1 MLSAQ
6 LRRIPLLPRLSAAAS
21 LGRRASP
28 PPRHTAAASLRVTPD
43 RCENQPFPDAEPD
56 LLRMTSLAPSA
67 RREPGMAQCRTDG
80 DLNLERRKEIFLAL
94 VEAQDQPMSVVQS
107 RKPVGERFDLD
118 DRQMRQ
124 IEEEG
129 LEKEWPLL

>member
-1 MLSAQ
+1 
-6 LRRIPLLPRLSAAAS
+6 
-21 LGRRASP
+21 
-28 PPRHTAAASLRVTPD
+28 
-43 RCENQPFPDAEPD
+43 
-56 LLRMTSLAPSA
+56 
-67 RREPGMAQCRTDG
+67 MAQSQTDG

-107 RKPVGERFDLD
+107 RKLVGERFDLD

-129 LEKEWPLL
+129 LEKEWPPL

>member
-1 MLSAQ
+1 
-6 LRRIPLLPRLSAAAS
+6 
-21 LGRRASP
+21 
-28 PPRHTAAASLRVTPD
+28 
-43 RCENQPFPDAEPD
+43 
-56 LLRMTSLAPSA
+56 MTSLAPSA
-67 RREPGMAQCRTDG
+67 RKEPGMAQSRTDG

-107 RKPVGERFDLD
+107 RKVVGDRFDLN

-129 LEKEWPLL
+129 LDKEWPPL